1 MGMKFNVGDV
11 LIALVDAKGVVQ
23 AGDSVEVTMVREYS
37 NNENPEFA
45 NYYYIRNRA
54 NIQRGSFYF
63 TQDFIEDDKNFKY
76 EKSVCQ
82 YCCKEISREDAIVVN
97 ETNICSDC
105 AETHI
110 TKCECCGKLTLTGLT
125 RMVEGKNICHDC
137 VEKETKIVDG
147 GTRRMFKDR
156 VYVDE
161 YGLAWSCKEARDNYH
176 MDNEYMYD
184 YSDKPSPI
192 FFGKK
197 EDIKMGVELEV
208 DKRKATY
215 EMGGGISADDLVY
228 NLAQVSGLHYCK
240 EDGSLCHQGVEIVTM
255 PCSLDYHMNKFKWG
269 DIIDTCLNGEYRSD
283 QTSTCGLHIHVDR
296 SYFKD
301 SAAASVA
308 LSYLMTKFYSEIV
321 NFTRRKEEALSD
333 WAYIYDASEYYGSV
347 DDIYDRMCENRYRAI
362 NVTNHATIEFR
373 IFKGTLNKETLFA
386 SMQLVQILCD
396 LVKSATGYLE
406 FEDTTWED
414 ICELGSK
421 YNELTSYLKRRGIY
435 KVNENREIA

>member
-1 MGMKFNVGDV
+1 MEMKFNVGDV
-11 LIALVDAKGVVQ
+11 LKALVDANNIIYE
-23 AGDSVEVTMVREYS
+23 GDLVEITMVREYPS
-37 NNENPEFA
+37 ATSREFK
-45 NYYYIRNRA
+45 NYYYVRNRN
-54 NIQRGSFYF
+54 NIQAGSYYY

-76 EKSVCQ
+76 EKTICP
-82 YCCKEISREDAIVVN
+82 YCGKELSKDEAIALKGTVM
-97 ETNICSDC
+97 CSEC
-105 AETHI
+105 AKTYTIE
-110 TKCECCGKLTLTGLT
+110 CECCGELTLTNLSYK
-125 RMVEGKNICHDC
+125 VEGKSVCFDC
-137 VEKETKIVDG
+137 IENHTKIVDG
-147 GTRRMFKDR
+147 GTRRMFKDH

-176 MDNEYMYD
+176 MENEYMYD

-208 DKRKATY
+208 DKRRATY
-215 EMGGGISADDLVY
+215 EEGGGICADELVY
-228 NLAQVSGLHYCK
+228 NLSQVSGLHYCK

-255 PCSLDYHMNKFKWG
+255 PCSLEYHMNKFKWG

-283 QTSTCGLHIHVDR
+283 QTGTCGLHVHVDR

-347 DDIYDRMCENRYRAI
+347 DDIYDRMCDNRYRAI
-362 NVTNHATIEFR
+362 NVTNSATIEFR

-414 ICELGSK
+414 VCELGSK
-421 YNELTSYLKRRGIY
+421 YNEFTSYLKRRGIY